1 MAGFTNIISAALF
14 LYTLNSTEIIQRNS
28 FSGLETKI
36 AQTEIDKEKV
46 EKVMEIQKETQNY
59 LTRHFPNLAEGVML
73 TGGYCEVPEPKV
85 PAPREL
91 KSEYGPELSELPY
104 FFDNWRLSLPSLKT
118 IANEII
124 KCAKAEIAYLQNLA
138 EGHEA
143 ELPKGLKY
151 GVIEMQA
158 EIKAESLEIRVYQM
172 INLTKTALP
181 GKREF
186 YLIDYAMEIP
196 SRIAALRD
204 AAQEYL
210 NNGAFAFPNVAEEIS
225 KKYDIE
231 FRLFPLEDMGFK
243 DSRIIGVTDKKSY
256 LKFLFA
262 GRGMGDGI

>member
-1 MAGFTNIISAALF
+1 MATVINAISAALI
-14 LYTLNSTEIIQRNS
+14 LYALNSAEFTQRNS

-36 AQTEIDKEKV
+36 AQTKIDKQKLE
-46 EKVMEIQKETQNY
+46 EVMEIKKETQNY
-59 LTRHFPNLAEGVML
+59 LTRYFPNLAEGVML

-85 PAPREL
+85 PAPQEL

-118 IANEII
+118 IANEIV
-124 KCAKAEIAYLQNLA
+124 KCAKAEIAYLQKLA

-143 ELPKGLKY
+143 ALPNGLKY

-172 INLTKTALP
+172 ISLTKTAAP
-181 GKREF
+181 GEREF
-186 YLIDYAMEIP
+186 YMIDYALEIP

-210 NNGAFAFPNVAEEIS
+210 NNGASAFPQRAEEIS
-225 KKYDIE
+225 KNTILSLGY
-231 FRLFPLEDMGFK
+231 
-243 DSRIIGVTDKKSY
+243 
-256 LKFLFA
+256 FL
-262 GRGMGDGI
+262 